1 MSRICPELEFCVRRA
16 VVNTLHHAIREC
28 EACPDNAEIKFKK
41 QGYQEALVVARARL
55 AAFEGQYPHVRGC

>member
-1 MSRICPELEFCVRRA
+1 MRRA